1 MVQQILTVS
10 ELNNHIRQ
18 LIEQDEGLLTVCI
31 RGELSNYKIH
41 SSGHHYFSVKDSES
55 SLRCVMFRNSAVRLR
70 FRPENGMK
78 VLLYG
83 RVSVYIRDGGY
94 QLYCAN
100 IVPDGL
106 GELQAAFDQL
116 KKRLSAEGLFDPA
129 LKKQLP
135 AFPGKIVLITSP
147 TGSAVHDMI
156 RILRTR
162 WPLSSVLIA
171 PCLVQGPDAPETIAA
186 ALNYVNEWHL
196 ADLIITGRGGGSLED
211 LWAFNSEAVARAI
224 AASSIPVISAVGHEP
239 DVTISDYAADLRAST
254 PSNAAEIAVPDHRE
268 IIQRL
273 DSCFHH
279 MNTRIDRLLSVQA
292 QTIRSCRRS
301 VELAGPDAIL
311 RTGRQD
317 LDHCFDK
324 LTAIIQEQINRYRSD
339 LQVKSGTMQAL
350 DVRRTLARGYAV
362 VTKENR
368 IIDSAKKVTVD
379 ESISI
384 RFQDGQADCVIRS
397 VRIQE

>member
-1 MVQQILTVS
+1 MENQIFTVS

-18 LIEQDEGLLTVCI
+18 LIEQDEGLLSVCI

-55 SLRCVMFRNSAVRLR
+55 SLRCVMFRSSAVRLR
-70 FRPENGMK
+70 FRPENGMR

-100 IVPDGL
+100 IIPDGL

-116 KKRLSAEGLFDPA
+116 KNRLSAEGLFDPS
-129 LKKQLP
+129 LKKALP
-135 AFPGKIVLITSP
+135 SFPGKIALITSP
-147 TGSAVHDMI
+147 TGAAVRDMI
-156 RILRTR
+156 RILQKR

-171 PCLVQGPDAPETIAA
+171 PCLVQGPEAPESIAA

-196 ADLIITGRGGGSLED
+196 AELIITGRGGGSLED
-211 LWAFNSEAVARAI
+211 LWAFNSETVARAI

-239 DVTISDYAADLRAST
+239 DVTISDYVADLRAST
-254 PSNAAEIAVPDHRE
+254 PSNAAEMAVPDQRE
-268 IIQRL
+268 LIRRL
-273 DSCFHH
+273 DSGFHR
-279 MNTRIDRLLSVQA
+279 MNTRIERVLSVQA
-292 QTIRSCRRS
+292 QFMRSLRKS
-301 VELAGPDAIL
+301 MELSGPDVIL

-324 LTAIIQEQINRYRSD
+324 MTALVQEQLYRYRSF
-339 LQVKSGTMQAL
+339 LQQKKEIIQAL
-350 DVRRTLARGYAV
+350 DDRKTLARGYAV
-362 VTKENR
+362 VTKEDR
-368 IIDSAKKVTVD
+368 IIDSVKELTAN
-379 ESISI
+379 ESICV
-384 RFQDGQADCVIRS
+384 RFQDGQADCLVRSIRL
-397 VRIQE
+397 EE